1 MNVLQQPVPASGPD
15 RPVAPGIHDAR
26 GAFDLPDDVLY
37 LNCANLAPRL
47 KAVSA
52 AGHAAVDALAAPWS
66 VVPADWFAGTATLK
80 RLFAGL
86 IGAAADSAALVPSVS
101 YGIATAARNLPL
113 REGDNIVLVD
123 REYPSNYYSWERAA
137 KRGGAR
143 IRMAQAGAGA
153 SITQAVLEAIDA
165 RTAVVAVPQ
174 CRWTDGAF
182 VDVVRIGEAARKRG
196 AALVVDASQS
206 LGAYPLDIAECRPD
220 FLAAVGYKW
229 LLGPYGLGYLYVD
242 ERWHA
247 EGEPLEESWLH
258 RAGSE
263 NFATLADYTDDYQ
276 PGAARFG
283 QGESPQFCL
292 QPMAIAA
299 LTQVAQWQPA
309 RIQSRLR
316 EWTDALC
323 ERAATIGFRFPDCA
337 ERVGHMV
344 GLRAPERG
352 LADGLVEKLRGEGV
366 YVAVRGDSIRVS
378 PHLHNDEDDLKRLMA
393 ALDMHAV

>member
-1 MNVLQQPVPASGPD
+1 MNLQQATPRVRAVDAAGTD
-15 RPVAPGIHDAR
+15 REKFEIPEGIA
-26 GAFDLPDDVLY
+26 Y
-37 LNCANLAPRL
+37 LNCANLTPRL

-52 AGHAAVDALAAPWS
+52 AGHAALDALAAPWS
-66 VVPADWFAGTATLK
+66 IAAADWFDDTVRLK
-80 RLFAGL
+80 RLFADL
-86 IGAAADSAALVPSVS
+86 IGAPHASTALVPAVS

-123 REYPSNYYSWERAA
+123 GEYPSNYYSWARAA
-137 KRGGAR
+137 RCAGAR
-143 IRMAQAGAGA
+143 IRLAKAAPGA
-153 SITQAVLEAIDA
+153 SIAEAVMAAIDA
-165 RTAVVAVPQ
+165 RTAVVSVSQ

-182 VDVVRIGEAARKRG
+182 VDVARIGEAARQRG

-206 LGAYPLDIAECRPD
+206 LGAYPFDVAECRPD
-220 FLAAVGYKW
+220 FLVGVGYKW

-247 EGEPLEESWLH
+247 DGEPLEESWLH

-263 NFATLADYTDDYQ
+263 NFAALADYTDDYQ

-292 QPMAIAA
+292 RPMAIAA
-299 LTQVAQWQPA
+299 LSQISEWGPA

-323 ERAATIGFRFPDCA
+323 ERAAAIGFDGPDPVA
-337 ERVGHMV
+337 RVGHMV
-344 GLRAPERG
+344 GLRRQDGGASH
-352 LADGLVEKLRGEGV
+352 GLVDALRGEGV
-366 YVAVRGDSIRVS
+366 YVAVRGDCIRVS
-378 PHLHNDEDDLKRLMA
+378 PHLHSGEDDLLRLLA
-393 ALDMHAV
+393 ALRKHAT